1 MNSFDKDFL
10 WPGTGITK
18 ANQTVSKSSQ
28 SSEENILANKIN
40 NRGVKYASQGMHS
53 FQRGL
58 PNWGNTTG
66 SAGLWFTQI
75 HRAILD
81 LISQE
86 TRGCFEGI

>member
-1 MNSFDKDFL
+1 MDINSFDKDFL
-10 WPGTGITK
+10 TPGTGITK
-18 ANQTVSKSSQ
+18 VNEIVSKSSQ

-40 NRGVKYASQGMHS
+40 KRGVKYASQGIQS

-58 PNWGNTTG
+58 PNWGNTTV

-81 LISQE
+81 LIS
-86 TRGCFEGI
+86 

>member
-1 MNSFDKDFL
+1 M
-10 WPGTGITK
+10 PGTGIAK
-18 ANQTVSKSSQ
+18 MNEIVSKRSQ

-40 NRGVKYASQGMHS
+40 NRVKYASQGMHS

-75 HRAILD
+75 HRAIFD
-81 LISQE
+81 LIS
-86 TRGCFEGI
+86 